1 MSGREFI
8 DTNVLVYADDAR
20 DRRKQARARE
30 LIRRLMRERRGVLSL
45 QILQEFF
52 AAATRKLGMSS
63 KEAKQRV
70 SLYSRFDVVTL
81 TPTDL
86 LAAIDLHRMH
96 QLSIWD
102 SLVIRAALNGVC
114 TVLHTEDMQ
123 AGYMIEDV
131 LLTDP
136 FATDS
141 QTR

>member
-30 LIRRLMRERRGVLSL
+30 LIRRLMRERRGVLSV

-63 KEAKQRV
+63 EEAKQRV

-102 SLVIRAALNGVC
+102 SLVIRAALNGAC

>member
-20 DRRKQARARE
+20 DRRKQVRARE

-102 SLVIRAALNGVC
+102 SLVIRAALNGAC

>member
-63 KEAKQRV
+63 EEAKQRV

-102 SLVIRAALNGVC
+102 SLVIRAALNGAC
-114 TVLHTEDMQ
+114 TVLYTEDMQ

>member
-45 QILQEFF
+45 QILQGFF
-52 AAATRKLGMSS
+52 
-63 KEAKQRV
+63 
-70 SLYSRFDVVTL
+70 
-81 TPTDL
+81 
-86 LAAIDLHRMH
+86 
-96 QLSIWD
+96 
-102 SLVIRAALNGVC
+102 
-114 TVLHTEDMQ
+114 
-123 AGYMIEDV
+123 IEDV

>member
-63 KEAKQRV
+63 EEAKQRV

-102 SLVIRAALNGVC
+102 SLVIRAALNGAC
-114 TVLHTEDMQ
+114 TVLYTEDMQ
-123 AGYMIEDV
+123 AGYLIEDV

-141 QTR
+141 HTR

>member
-52 AAATRKLGMSS
+52 AATTRKLGMSS

-96 QLSIWD
+96 HLSIWD
-102 SLVIRAALNGVC
+102 SLVIRAALNGAC

-136 FATDS
+136 FAADS

>member
-8 DTNVLVYADDAR
+8 DTNVLIYAEDTR
-20 DRRKQARARE
+20 DRRKQTCARE

-63 KEAKQRV
+63 KDAKQRV
-70 SLYSRFDVVTL
+70 GLYSRFDVVTM

-86 LAAIDLHRMH
+86 LASIDLHRIH

-102 SLVIRAALNGVC
+102 SLVIRAALNGSC
-114 TVLHTEDMQ
+114 TVLYTEDMQ
-123 AGYMIEDV
+123 AGYMIEDL

>member
-20 DRRKQARARE
+20 DRRKQARARA

-52 AAATRKLGMSS
+52 AATTRKLGMSS

-102 SLVIRAALNGVC
+102 SLVIRAALNGAC
-114 TVLHTEDMQ
+114 TVLYTEDMQ

>member
-102 SLVIRAALNGVC
+102 SLVIRAALNGAC
-114 TVLHTEDMQ
+114 TVLYTEDMQ
-123 AGYMIEDV
+123 AGYTIEDV